1 MAAHKILVVDDSPL
15 VRQQLRMALMDAG
28 FDVIEAVDGQ
38 DGVNKIRS
46 TPNLA
51 AVVCDINMPGM
62 NGIQVIETVRKEG
75 YKMPIAVLS
84 TEGNTE
90 LMMRGKKA
98 GCQAWMIKP
107 FKADI
112 LVAALKKMATMPR

>member
-1 MAAHKILVVDDSPL
+1 MAAQKVLVVDDSPL
-15 VRQQLRMALMDAG
+15 VRQQVRMALTDAG
-28 FDVIEAVDGQ
+28 FDVTEAVDGQ

-46 TPNLA
+46 TPGFA
-51 AVVCDINMPGM
+51 AVVCDINMPIM
-62 NGIQVIETVRKEG
+62 NGIQLIETVRKEG
-75 YKMPIAVLS
+75 HKMPIAVLS

-112 LVAALKKMATMPR
+112 LVAAVKKMASMSR